1 MKVHS
6 LYIFYIDAST
16 TGKCKHSELLY
27 LSTLHWVLCCLPDRV
42 GSLSRTQHKYRVKHI
57 SRSTTIVD
65 IHLTRLQTK
74 KKCKSICLR
83 LTIRILWS
91 VVCFP
96 CARTYPTPNRPVD
109 SPPFLYPKC
118 QSVTPTITHVL
129 NPTPSRWRCKQRE
142 RTLEH
147 APNSLFHSNGIHKD
161 RSPQWSID
169 VMNGYLHGISTA
181 SIETHRELNESSLWI
196 GIC

>member
-129 NPTPSRWRCKQRE
+129 NPTPSRWRCKQSERE
-142 RTLEH
+142 RKSECTVVQCTGTGTRAEF
-147 APNSLFHSNGIHKD
+147 SLPLKWHPQRSLTTMVD
-161 RSPQWSID
+161 RRYEW
-169 VMNGYLHGISTA
+169 LSTWY
-181 SIETHRELNESSLWI
+181 IY
-196 GIC
+196 CFD